1 MIKVAL
7 RFWGFTPDSAEDD
20 DGPGEEGLCTDGMIR
35 RLGEW
40 RSMMKGFG
48 SKSIP
53 FEKLSD
59 MAANLLVV
67 SRRPISGYRTRNR
80 VTRRI
85 RKQLLDDT
93 MMPDK

>member
-48 SKSIP
+48 SKSISC
-53 FEKLSD
+53 EKSYD
-59 MAANLLVV
+59 DAADLLRWVLADQALDTALGTGSPEGFV
-67 SRRPISGYRTRNR
+67 SSSLTTP
-80 VTRRI
+80 
-85 RKQLLDDT
+85 
-93 MMPDK
+93 